1 MLERSATVVNNLIL
15 EDNLTYRGVTVL
27 HYRINYPEFSSE
39 KYPRSTKSISNYYS
53 RIARQFQRFIETEI
67 YRMAVE
73 EYRNAVENGYP
84 VRVFDVVQSYEVTYN
99 VSCIIS
105 LYFDRY
111 VYTGGAHGVTGRTSH
126 TWDLQRN
133 RQITL
138 EELFKCDTDMK
149 EYLMECIERQI
160 SREPD
165 IYFEDYRERI
175 SQYFREENF
184 YCELSGVVIYYQQY
198 DIAPYSSGIR
208 TFLIPYNC
216 FTDPSM
222 LCVNVVR

>member
-1 MLERSATVVNNLIL
+1 M
-15 EDNLTYRGVTVL
+15 L

-105 LYFDRY
+105 LYFDRTFTREH
-111 VYTGGAHGVTGRTSH
+111 TGHRAHIAYLG
-126 TWDLQRN
+126 
-133 RQITL
+133 L
-138 EELFKCDTDMK
+138 EETGKSPSRSSLSA
-149 EYLMECIERQI
+149 IQI
-160 SREPD
+160 
-165 IYFEDYRERI
+165 
-175 SQYFREENF
+175 
-184 YCELSGVVIYYQQY
+184 
-198 DIAPYSSGIR
+198 
-208 TFLIPYNC
+208 
-216 FTDPSM
+216 
-222 LCVNVVR
+222 

>member
-1 MLERSATVVNNLIL
+1 MLERSVVVVNNLTI
-15 EDNLTYRGVTVL
+15 EENLTYQGVIVL
-27 HYRINYPEFSSE
+27 HYRIEYPEFSSE
-39 KYPRSTKSISNYYS
+39 YYTRSINSINRHYT
-53 RIARQFQRFIETEI
+53 RIARQFQRYIETEL

-73 EYRNAVENGYP
+73 EYRAAIENGYP
-84 VRVFDVVQSYEVTYN
+84 IRVFEVVQVYEITYN
-99 VSCIIS
+99 MSCIIS

-111 VYTGGAHGVTGRTSH
+111 VYTGGAHGITGRTSQ

-138 EELFKCDTDMK
+138 ERLFRCDTSMK

-160 SREPD
+160 AREPD
-165 IYFEDYRERI
+165 IYFEDFRERI
-175 SQYFREENF
+175 AEYFREENF
-184 YCELSGVVIYYQQY
+184 YCEPRRVVIYYQLY

-208 TFLIPYNC
+208 TFLIPYDC
-216 FTDPSM
+216 FINPKE

>member
-84 VRVFDVVQSYEVTYN
+84 VRVFDVVQSM
-99 VSCIIS
+99 
-105 LYFDRY
+105 R
-111 VYTGGAHGVTGRTSH
+111 
-126 TWDLQRN
+126 
-133 RQITL
+133 
-138 EELFKCDTDMK
+138 
-149 EYLMECIERQI
+149 
-160 SREPD
+160 
-165 IYFEDYRERI
+165 
-175 SQYFREENF
+175 
-184 YCELSGVVIYYQQY
+184 
-198 DIAPYSSGIR
+198 
-208 TFLIPYNC
+208 
-216 FTDPSM
+216 
-222 LCVNVVR
+222 